1 MNFKGM
7 YNIQKSSFIGID
19 VFNAIIF
26 DILTTASSFVGS
38 TSILSSLDSS
48 GIFSPDL
55 VRLGRITAAFS
66 PVFGTI
72 LFKEVVP
79 TCFVSLG
86 GLMIPP
92 IPVFSLRDP
101 IITHILV

>member
-1 MNFKGM
+1 M
-7 YNIQKSSFIGID
+7 
-19 VFNAIIF
+19 IF
-26 DILTTASSFVGS
+26 GILTTASSFVGS

-72 LFKEVVP
+72 LFNEVVP

-92 IPVFSLRDP
+92 MPAFSLRDP
-101 IITHILV
+101 RNTHYLVQDLNKYFLLV

>member
-1 MNFKGM
+1 M
-7 YNIQKSSFIGID
+7 
-19 VFNAIIF
+19 IF
-26 DILTTASSFVGS
+26 GILTTASSFVGS

-55 VRLGRITAAFS
+55 VRLGRITPAFS

-72 LFKEVVP
+72 VFNDVVP
-79 TCFVSLG
+79 TCLVSLG

-92 IPVFSLRDP
+92 IPAFSLRDAK
-101 IITHILV
+101 IEYNLVDDI

>member
-1 MNFKGM
+1 M
-7 YNIQKSSFIGID
+7 
-19 VFNAIIF
+19 IF
-26 DILTTASSFVGS
+26 GILTTASSFVGS

-72 LFKEVVP
+72 LFNEVVP

-92 IPVFSLRDP
+92 MPAFSLRDP
-101 IITHILV
+101 KITHNLI

>member
-1 MNFKGM
+1 MIVG
-7 YNIQKSSFIGID
+7 
-19 VFNAIIF
+19 
-26 DILTTASSFVGS
+26 ILTAASSFVGS

-72 LFKEVVP
+72 LFNEVVP

-86 GLMIPP
+86 GLMISPMP
-92 IPVFSLRDP
+92 AFSLRDP
-101 IITHILV
+101 RNTHYLVQDLNKYFLLVYLI

>member
-1 MNFKGM
+1 M
-7 YNIQKSSFIGID
+7 
-19 VFNAIIF
+19 IF
-26 DILTTASSFVGS
+26 GILTTASSFVGS

-72 LFKEVVP
+72 LFNEVVP

-92 IPVFSLRDP
+92 MPVFSLRDP
-101 IITHILV
+101 KIRHNLI

>member
-1 MNFKGM
+1 M
-7 YNIQKSSFIGID
+7 
-19 VFNAIIF
+19 IF

-38 TSILSSLDSS
+38 TSILSSFDSS

-72 LFKEVVP
+72 LFNDVVP

-92 IPVFSLRDP
+92 MPAFSLRDP
-101 IITHILV
+101 KIKHNLI